1 MDSEPA
7 VRLQNVVFAFKK
19 QQPVLDNISV
29 AIPRGAI
36 YCLLGPSGCGKTT
49 ILKVIWTEVIG
60 GQHVVG
66 CRPCWGC

>member
-1 MDSEPA
+1 MDYEPA

-49 ILKVIWTEVIG
+49 ILKVI
-60 GQHVVG
+60 
-66 CRPCWGC
+66 